1 MLMVPDPRVVVAG
14 LLVGLVAGISGVGG
28 SSLLAPILILVLG
41 VPPVVAVGTDLVYSV
56 PTKLLAA
63 IVHWRQGT
71 VDGKLVGQLA
81 IGGVVGAVVGLFAF
95 GAVRA
100 RVDPV
105 TLQHITRHAIGVA
118 ILAACAAILLQ
129 RVLRPRRPENSAQRG
144 NLVVTIAIG
153 LVVGF
158 LVALTSIGSGSITLP
173 LLLLFGPG
181 MALRRLVG
189 SEIAFAAAI
198 VPIAAFG
205 HARFGDV
212 DWRLTV
218 GLLCGSLPGVYVGSR
233 LAGKLH
239 DIWLR
244 GTVVVILAVAGLRLL

>member
-100 RVDPV
+100 RGQDRDADRMAGDV
-105 TLQHITRHAIGVA
+105 LQRHRID
-118 ILAACAAILLQ
+118 ACAHRVGRRIL
-129 RVLRPRRPENSAQRG
+129 RSA
-144 NLVVTIAIG
+144 A
-153 LVVGF
+153 
-158 LVALTSIGSGSITLP
+158 TSWSPSRSGWSS
-173 LLLLFGPG
+173 
-181 MALRRLVG
+181 A
-189 SEIAFAAAI
+189 S
-198 VPIAAFG
+198 
-205 HARFGDV
+205 
-212 DWRLTV
+212 W
-218 GLLCGSLPGVYVGSR
+218 SR
-233 LAGKLH
+233 
-239 DIWLR
+239 
-244 GTVVVILAVAGLRLL
+244 

>member
-1 MLMVPDPRVVVAG
+1 MPDPRVVLAG

-28 SSLLAPILILVLG
+28 SALLAPILILFLG
-41 VPPVVAVGTDLVYSV
+41 VPPVVAVGTDLMYSV

-63 IVHWRQGT
+63 IVHARQGT
-71 VDGKLVGQLA
+71 VEWKLVGRLVL
-81 IGGVVGAVVGLFAF
+81 GGVVGAFGGLAAF
-95 GAVRA
+95 GVLRA
-100 RVDPV
+100 HVPPA
-105 TLQHITRHAIGVA
+105 TLQHVMRHSIGIA
-118 ILAACAAILLQ
+118 ILIACAAIIIQ
-129 RVLRPRRPENSAQRG
+129 RLVRSRRPESEPRRG
-144 NLVVTIAIG
+144 VPAASVAIG

-173 LLLLFGPG
+173 LLLLFGPAI
-181 MALRRLVG
+181 ALRRLVG
-189 SEIAFAAAI
+189 SDIAFAAAI

-239 DIWLR
+239 DLALR
-244 GTVVVILAVAGLRLL
+244 WVVVAILAFAGARLL

>member
-1 MLMVPDPRVVVAG
+1 MIPDPRVVIAG
-14 LLVGLVAGISGVGG
+14 LVVGLVAGVSGVGG
-28 SSLLAPILILVLG
+28 SALLAPILILVLG
-41 VPPVVAVGTDLVYSV
+41 VQPVVAVGTDLVYSV

-71 VDGKLVGQLA
+71 VDGKLVGQLTM
-81 IGGVVGAVVGLFAF
+81 GGVVGAVAGLIAF
-95 GAVRA
+95 GALRA
-100 RVDPV
+100 HVDPK
-105 TLQHITRHAIGVA
+105 TLQHVTRHAIGIA
-118 ILAACAAILLQ
+118 ILIACAAIL
-129 RVLRPRRPENSAQRG
+129 AQRFFRIRKENDQRPG
-144 NLVVTIAIG
+144 SLGANIAIG

-181 MALRRLVG
+181 IVLRRLVG

-212 DWRLTV
+212 DWRLTA
-218 GLLCGSLPGVYVGSR
+218 GLLCGSLPGVYIGSR

-239 DIWLR
+239 DLALR
-244 GTVVVILAVAGLRLL
+244 WVVVAILAFAGARLL